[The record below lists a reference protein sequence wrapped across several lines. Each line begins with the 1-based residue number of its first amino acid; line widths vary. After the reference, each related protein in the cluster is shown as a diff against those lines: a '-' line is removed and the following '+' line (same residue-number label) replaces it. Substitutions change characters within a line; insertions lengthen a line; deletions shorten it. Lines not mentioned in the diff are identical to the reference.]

1 MTNRNIENIAR
12 VVLGVTYFK
21 NLPFRVNRRV
31 TSFIK
36 KSAEIV
42 KEIGELRELF
52 ENQED
57 NDIKAEIEQELLE
70 LLNKESD
77 IVFELPNISDFDNVE
92 NETTNLQFVLGDEKV
107 SITTHGLINHLTE
120 RGFIPE

>member
-1 MTNRNIENIAR
+1 MTNRIIENISR
-12 VVLGVTYFK
+12 VVLGVSYFK

-52 ENQED
+52 EKEED
-57 NDIKAEIEQELLE
+57 NDKKAEIEKELLE

-77 IVFELPNISDFDNVE
+77 IIFELPSLSDFDNVE
-92 NETTNLQFVLGDEKV
+92 NELTGLEYVLDGKKEII
-107 SITTHGLINHLTE
+107 STHGFINYLTE
-120 RGFIPE
+120 LGFITE

>member
-1 MTNRNIENIAR
+1 MTNRNIENISR
-12 VVLGVTYFK
+12 VVLGVSYFK

-31 TSFIK
+31 TSFMK

-42 KEIGELRELF
+42 KEIGELRDLF
-52 ENQED
+52 EKED
-57 NDIKAEIEQELLE
+57 DKDKKAEIEQELLE

-77 IVFELPNISDFDNVE
+77 ITFELPNISDFDNVE

-120 RGFIPE
+120 LGFITE